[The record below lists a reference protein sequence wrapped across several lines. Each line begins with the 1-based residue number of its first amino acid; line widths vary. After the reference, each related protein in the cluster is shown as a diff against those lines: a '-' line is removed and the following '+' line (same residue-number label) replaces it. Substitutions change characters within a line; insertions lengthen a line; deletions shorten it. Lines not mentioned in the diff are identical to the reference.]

1 LTEEESVFQYVV
13 KRLLQALPLMIGV
26 SMIGFAMMHLAPGGP
41 LAVYTLNPTI
51 TAQDIER
58 IKHVFG
64 LDQPIY
70 IQYLKWAY
78 GMFTGNWGYTFF
90 GGRPVLN
97 VIMERVPATILLMGS
112 GMSIAIIIGLLI
124 GILGAVR
131 RYSVFDYLA
140 TTGAMVTLSFPT
152 FWFGLM
158 TIFIFS
164 VKLGWLPSGGMYTLG
179 GDEGILDQLR
189 HLILPSMVLGLVLC
203 AQWSRYTRSSF
214 LEVIHQDYIRTAR
227 SKGLSGGRI
236 LLRHAFP
243 NAMAPLIAL
252 AGVQLPWLFSGAL
265 ITETIFGWPGM
276 GRLFVDSL
284 TMKEYPVLM
293 GMIMVTAIAVI
304 LGNLL
309 ADVFNAIIDPRI
321 RLN

>member
-1 LTEEESVFQYVV
+1 MIQFIV
-13 KRLLQALPLMIGV
+13 KRLLQAIPLLIGV
-26 SMIGFAMMHLAPGGP
+26 SIIGFAMMHLAPGGP

-70 IQYLKWAY
+70 IQYMKWAA
-78 GMFTGNWGYTFF
+78 GMFTGNWGNTFF
-90 GGRPVLN
+90 GGRPVLD
-97 VIMERVPATILLMGS
+97 VILERMPATFLLMGS
-112 GMSIAIIIGLLI
+112 GMSVAIIIGMLI

-140 TTGAMVTLSFPT
+140 TTGAMVALSFPT

-164 VKLGWLPSGGMYTLG
+164 LKLGWLPSGGMFTLG
-179 GDEGILDQLR
+179 GDEDILDLIR
-189 HLILPSMVLGLVLC
+189 HLILPTVVLALVLV

-227 SKGLSGGRI
+227 SKGLSGSRV
-236 LLRHAFP
+236 LFRHAFP
-243 NAMAPLIAL
+243 NAVSPLIAL

-265 ITETIFGWPGM
+265 VTETIFGWPGM

-293 GMIMVTAIAVI
+293 GMIMVTAAAVI
-304 LGNLL
+304 IGNLL
-309 ADVFNAIIDPRI
+309 ADVINAIIDPRI
-321 RLN
+321 RLE

>member
-1 LTEEESVFQYVV
+1 MFQFIV
-13 KRLLQALPLMIGV
+13 KRLLQAIPLLIGV
-26 SMIGFAMMHLAPGGP
+26 SLIGFAMMHLAPGGP

-64 LDQPIY
+64 LDQPVY
-70 IQYLKWAY
+70 IQYLKWAS
-78 GMFTGNWGYTFF
+78 GMFTGNWGNTFF
-90 GGRPVLN
+90 GGRPVLD
-97 VIMERVPATILLMGS
+97 VILERMPATFLLMGS
-112 GMSIAIIIGLLI
+112 GMSVAIIIGMLI

-140 TTGAMVTLSFPT
+140 TTGAMVALSFPT

-164 VKLGWLPSGGMYTLG
+164 LKLGWLPSGGMFTLG
-179 GDEGILDQLR
+179 GDEGILDLLK
-189 HLILPSMVLGLVLC
+189 HLILPTIVLSLVLV

-214 LEVIHQDYIRTAR
+214 LEVIHQDYIRTAK
-227 SKGLSGGRI
+227 SKGLSGGRV
-236 LLRHAFP
+236 LFRHAFP
-243 NAMAPLIAL
+243 NAVSPLIAL
-252 AGVQLPWLFSGAL
+252 AGIQLPWLFSGAL
-265 ITETIFGWPGM
+265 VTETIFGWPGM

-293 GMIMVTAIAVI
+293 GMVMITAIAVI
-304 LGNLL
+304 IGNLL
-309 ADVFNAIIDPRI
+309 ADIVNALIDPRI
-321 RLN
+321 RLE

>member
-1 LTEEESVFQYVV
+1 MLQYIV
-13 KRLLQALPLMIGV
+13 KRLLQAVPLLIGV
-26 SMIGFAMMHLAPGGP
+26 SIIGFAMMHLAPGGP
-41 LAVYTLNPTI
+41 LAIYTLNPTI

-64 LDQPIY
+64 LDQPLY
-70 IQYLKWAY
+70 IQYLKWAA
-78 GMFTGNWGYTFF
+78 GMFTGNWGNTFF
-90 GGRPVLN
+90 GGRPVLD
-97 VIMERVPATILLMGS
+97 VIMERVPATLLLMGS
-112 GMSIAIIIGLLI
+112 GMSVAMVIGMLI
-124 GILGAVR
+124 GILGAVK

-158 TIFIFS
+158 MIFVFS
-164 VKLGWLPSGGMYTLG
+164 LQLGWLPSGGMFTLG
-179 GDEGILDQLR
+179 DDEDLLDLLE
-189 HLILPSMVLGLVLC
+189 HLILPTVVLALVLV

-227 SKGLSGGRI
+227 SKGISGSRI
-236 LLRHAFP
+236 LFRHAFP
-243 NAMAPLIAL
+243 NAVAPLIAL
-252 AGVQLPWLFSGAL
+252 AGIQLPWLFSGAL
-265 ITETIFGWPGM
+265 VTETIFGWPGM

-293 GMIMVTAIAVI
+293 GMVMLTAMTVVM
-304 LGNLL
+304 GNLL
-309 ADVFNAIIDPRI
+309 ADVLNALIDPRI

>member
-1 LTEEESVFQYVV
+1 VFQFIV
-13 KRLLQALPLMIGV
+13 KRLLQAIPLLIGV
-26 SMIGFAMMHLAPGGP
+26 SLIGFAMMHLAPGGP

-70 IQYLKWAY
+70 VQYLKWAA
-78 GMFTGNWGYTFF
+78 GMFTGNWGNTFF
-90 GGRPVLN
+90 GGRPVLD
-97 VIMERVPATILLMGS
+97 VILERMPATFLLMGS
-112 GMSIAIIIGLLI
+112 GMSVAILIGMLI

-140 TTGAMVTLSFPT
+140 TTGAMVALSFPT

-164 VKLGWLPSGGMYTLG
+164 LKLGWLPSGGMFTLG
-179 GDEGILDQLR
+179 GDEDILDLIR
-189 HLILPSMVLGLVLC
+189 HLILPTVVLALVLV

-214 LEVIHQDYIRTAR
+214 LEVIHQDYIPAAK
-227 SKGLSGGRI
+227 SKGLSSSRV
-236 LLRHAFP
+236 LFRHAFP
-243 NAMAPLIAL
+243 NAVSPLIAL
-252 AGVQLPWLFSGAL
+252 AGIQLPWLFSGAL
-265 ITETIFGWPGM
+265 VTETIFGWPGM

-284 TMKEYPVLM
+284 NMKEYPVLM

-304 LGNLL
+304 IGNLL
-309 ADVFNAIIDPRI
+309 ADVINAIIDPRI
-321 RLN
+321 RLE